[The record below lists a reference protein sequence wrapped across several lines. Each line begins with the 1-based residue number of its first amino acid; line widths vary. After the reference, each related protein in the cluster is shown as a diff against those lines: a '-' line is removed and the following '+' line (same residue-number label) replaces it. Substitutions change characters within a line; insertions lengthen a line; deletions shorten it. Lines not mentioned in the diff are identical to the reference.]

1 MLSVDIIILEYSFVH
16 EGQEECSI
24 ITRRGVQASSLSHGC
39 TCYTCFDLGLQ
50 PSAPPPGFDLR
61 LQPLGF
67 TIRLRPYRSHVMH
80 VLSRDSHPRSLRTS
94 LFDQCPGL
102 VRPGSHAHNNTPA
115 RAGLAGRTSK
125 LWRQPC
131 WCNYYP
137 HTEVGSPF
145 PCSVQRKQV
154 S

>member
-1 MLSVDIIILEYSFVH
+1 MLSVDIIILKYSFVH

-24 ITRRGVQASSLSHGC
+24 ITRRGVQASSLSHEC

-80 VLSRDSHPRSLRTS
+80 VLSRDSHPRPLRTS
-94 LFDQCPGL
+94 LFDQCPGPSEAWIARSQQHSGSSRTRRPDVEAMASTLL
-102 VRPGSHAHNNTPA
+102 VQLLPSH
-115 RAGLAGRTSK
+115 
-125 LWRQPC
+125 
-131 WCNYYP
+131 
-137 HTEVGSPF
+137 
-145 PCSVQRKQV
+145 
-154 S
+154 

>member
-67 TIRLRPYRSHVMH
+67 TIRLRPYRSYVIH
-80 VLSRDSHPRSLRTS
+80 VLSRNSHPRPLRTS
-94 LFDQCPGL
+94 LFDQCLGL
-102 VRPGSHAHNNTPA
+102 VRSESHAYNNTSA
-115 RAGLAGRTSK
+115 RAELVDRP
-125 LWRQPC
+125 LQL
-131 WCNYYP
+131 
-137 HTEVGSPF
+137 
-145 PCSVQRKQV
+145 
-154 S
+154 

>member
-16 EGQEECSI
+16 KGQEECSI

-80 VLSRDSHPRSLRTS
+80 VLSRDSHPRPLRTS
-94 LFDQCPGL
+94 LFDQCPGPM
-102 VRPGSHAHNNTPA
+102 RPGSHALNNNYNIY
-115 RAGLAGRTSK
+115 LIIK
-125 LWRQPC
+125 LL
-131 WCNYYP
+131 
-137 HTEVGSPF
+137 
-145 PCSVQRKQV
+145 RKCRKKSYNFKV
-154 S
+154 VIKYKILYKKR